1 MISAHAT
8 HPGLVRR
15 NNEDCVFTDDSLGIY
30 LLADG
35 MGGHNA
41 GEVASALAVE
51 TAYGCLKAAFAQGIP
66 PDAGLPALL
75 SDTVKAANN
84 AVFKKSRTDLMLIG
98 MGTTVVIAVI
108 RGSCV
113 HVCHVGDSR
122 AYHFTPHP
130 PQLHQLTADQTTG
143 DQLVLN
149 GTLTREQVPERYW
162 HTLTQAVGIAET
174 IEPEY
179 CRQELAEGD
188 ILLLCSDGLTD
199 MVPDDGITGILAAE
213 ADPERCAERLV
224 DAALANGGRDN
235 VSVVIVQIHG

>member
-1 MISAHAT
+1 MTTASLS

-15 NNEDCVFTDDSLGIY
+15 NNEDCVFTDDVLGIY

-41 GEVASALAVE
+41 GEVASALALE
-51 TAYGCLKAAFAQGIP
+51 AAHDCLKTALAHAIP
-66 PDAGLPALL
+66 TDDDMPAILADAV
-75 SDTVKAANN
+75 DAAND
-84 AVFKKSRTDLMLIG
+84 AVFKKSRTDLMLKG

-113 HVCHVGDSR
+113 HICHVGDSR
-122 AYHFTPHP
+122 AYYFTPHP
-130 PQLHQLTADQTTG
+130 PRLRQLTADQTTG
-143 DQLVLN
+143 DQLVRN
-149 GTLTREQVPERYW
+149 GTLTREQVPERSW

-174 IEPEY
+174 LEPEY
-179 CRQELAEGD
+179 CRQELAEDD

-199 MVPDDGITGILAAE
+199 MVPDEGITGILAAE

-235 VSVVIVQIHG
+235 VSVVLVQIHG